1 LTKRAITHLIGGE
14 IIIICGI
21 AESLQSVALQ
31 RKAYNCLSLPAPFL
45 SAMEI
50 AMCSLTGWGII
61 VSCLCSL
68 TFLAG
73 AASAADLDKPAPSA
87 RGQLLSPL
95 TLDDR
100 YLPDEIPAR
109 NPSGTL
115 TLRGAVAES
124 AVHNKEVLEASLEV
138 SRFKW
143 DYLASETNRLPHVK
157 VLSYLA
163 EQTVNTT
170 LIPARTNAF
179 LFMSAL
185 FPVTQQYRFGLEAKA
200 VKLAREIAAQRLR
213 QRLDETTAK
222 VKEAYYKLALDESLL
237 DDIQDS
243 LKYLSE
249 LQKTV
254 ADQVKRGNSLKVEE
268 MEVAARLAKAQ
279 LDETKARNSYNIDRE
294 TFNHLLGR
302 DLKSAVTLEVIP
314 PIDQLE
320 VNVER
325 SESKALAMRPEIR
338 EADARVRQVR
348 LEKKI
353 IMSDY
358 IPNVSAGVVYITL
371 PGFNNSVI
379 SKNILAPGIFI
390 DWDGFDWGRKAML
403 AKARSQVEQAAALTA
418 QSTRE
423 QVLIDLHSQINKLSE
438 SRQLVQTTRL
448 ARAASRERMRVSMN
462 RYKYTAD
469 KLADV
474 LQAQSSLSDENN
486 NYHQALVAFWAARAE
501 FERALG
507 ADR

>member
-1 LTKRAITHLIGGE
+1 
-14 IIIICGI
+14 
-21 AESLQSVALQ
+21 
-31 RKAYNCLSLPAPFL
+31 
-45 SAMEI
+45 MEI
-50 AMCSLTGWGII
+50 AMCSLTKWRI
-61 VSCLCSL
+61 VSGLCSL
-68 TFLAG
+68 TILTGSAR
-73 AASAADLDKPAPSA
+73 AADNDKPVSASARS
-87 RGQLLSPL
+87 QLLSPL
-95 TLDDR
+95 TIDDK
-100 YLPDEIPAR
+100 YLPNEIPAR

-124 AVHNKEVLEASLEV
+124 AVHNKDVQEATLQV

-143 DYLASETNRLPHVK
+143 DYLAAETNRLPNVR

-163 EQTVNTT
+163 DQTVNTT

-185 FPVTQQYRFGLEAKA
+185 FPITQQYRFGLEAKA
-200 VKLAREIAAQRLR
+200 VKLAREIAAERLR
-213 QRLDETTAK
+213 QRLDETNAK

-279 LDETKARNSYNIDRE
+279 FEETKARNTYNIDRE

-302 DLKSAVTLEVIP
+302 DLKSTVTLDVIP
-314 PIDQLE
+314 PIDPLE
-320 VNVER
+320 VDVEQTER
-325 SESKALAMRPEIR
+325 KALSMRPEIR
-338 EADARVRQVR
+338 EADARVRQLR

-353 IMSDY
+353 IMAEY

-371 PGFNNSVI
+371 PGFNNSLVP
-379 SKNILAPGIFI
+379 KNILAPGIFI
-390 DWDGFDWGRKAML
+390 NWNAWDWGRKAML
-403 AKARSQVEQAAALTA
+403 AKSRSQVEQGAQLTA

-423 QVLIDLHSQINKLSE
+423 QVLIDLHTQINKVTE
-438 SRQLVQTTRL
+438 SRQLVQIAQL

-462 RYKYTAD
+462 RYKYTAE
-469 KLADV
+469 KLSDV
-474 LQAQSSLSDENN
+474 LQAQSSLADENN
-486 NYHQALVAFWAARAE
+486 NYHQALVAFWQSKAE
-501 FERALG
+501 FERAVG
-507 ADR
+507 VEQ

>member
-1 LTKRAITHLIGGE
+1 
-14 IIIICGI
+14 
-21 AESLQSVALQ
+21 
-31 RKAYNCLSLPAPFL
+31 
-45 SAMEI
+45 
-50 AMCSLTGWGII
+50 MCSLTKWRI
-61 VSCLCSL
+61 VSGLCSL
-68 TFLAG
+68 TILTGSAR
-73 AASAADLDKPAPSA
+73 AADNDKPVSASARS
-87 RGQLLSPL
+87 QLLSPL
-95 TLDDR
+95 TIDDK
-100 YLPDEIPAR
+100 YLPNEIPAR

-124 AVHNKEVLEASLEV
+124 AVHNKDVQEATLQV

-143 DYLASETNRLPHVK
+143 DYLAAETNRLPNVR

-163 EQTVNTT
+163 DQTVNTT

-185 FPVTQQYRFGLEAKA
+185 FPITQQYRFGLEAKA
-200 VKLAREIAAQRLR
+200 VKLAREIAAERLR
-213 QRLDETTAK
+213 QRLDETNAK

-279 LDETKARNSYNIDRE
+279 FEETKARNTYNIDRE

-302 DLKSAVTLEVIP
+302 DLKSTVTLDVIP
-314 PIDQLE
+314 PIDPLE
-320 VNVER
+320 VDVEQTER
-325 SESKALAMRPEIR
+325 KALSMRPEIR
-338 EADARVRQVR
+338 EADARVRQLR

-353 IMSDY
+353 IMAEY

-371 PGFNNSVI
+371 PGFNNSLVP
-379 SKNILAPGIFI
+379 KNILAPGIFI
-390 DWDGFDWGRKAML
+390 NWNAWDWGRKAML
-403 AKARSQVEQAAALTA
+403 AKSRSQVEQGAQLTA

-423 QVLIDLHSQINKLSE
+423 QVLIDLHTQINKVTE
-438 SRQLVQTTRL
+438 SRQLVQIAQL

-462 RYKYTAD
+462 RYKYTAE
-469 KLADV
+469 KLSDV
-474 LQAQSSLSDENN
+474 LQAQSSLADENN
-486 NYHQALVAFWAARAE
+486 NYHQALVAFWQSKAE
-501 FERALG
+501 FERAVG
-507 ADR
+507 VEQ